1 MEPQTLSVIA
11 IGISAVSLFIAILS
25 LAFGRSD
32 ARRKA
37 RDEQF
42 AKRPGVKATINRAP
56 SIDGWRSDQLH
67 ITRPPGE
74 PDYRFGNSGWRIA
87 SARLI
92 APWSADLAF
101 ARDDD
106 PSLLGPVI
114 STSAE
119 RTLSRRPSDHLQP
132 FAMEF

>member
-11 IGISAVSLFIAILS
+11 IGISAVSLFIAILR

-37 RDEQF
+37 RDEQL

-56 SIDGWRSDQLH
+56 SIDGSSLF

-106 PSLLGPVI
+106 PSLLG
-114 STSAE
+114 
-119 RTLSRRPSDHLQP
+119 Q
-132 FAMEF
+132 